1 MHLHEAKSIA
11 EERHLKQCTKPER
24 NIVETRAYWNP
35 LVHRGDLLSWNETVV
50 RLVECA
56 DNLLGR
62 TPWLAALSYSLSL
75 KYKDMQSL
83 SRQYFFRVIQAM
95 LSIHTCYW
103 CAYAARE
110 RMEMMWTRSLTKAAP
125 TATECQE
132 QCRSLSTYCVHAVIP
147 AKYSRHSCFSF
158 ACKSASQACGSLL
171 VVTPKKLAM
180 LSSQPV
186 VSCLLGALR
195 LNPSSTSSPNRSICG
210 KMM

>member
-1 MHLHEAKSIA
+1 MGSAIFIKNVYNRGLVIQMPDDEWKADEFLARDAEEVVMHLHDAKSIA
-11 EERHLKQCTKPER
+11 EETHLEQCTKPER

-35 LVHRGDLLSWNETVV
+35 LVHRGELLSWNETVV

-56 DNLLGR
+56 DNLLER

-125 TATECQE
+125 TAT
-132 QCRSLSTYCVHAVIP
+132 
-147 AKYSRHSCFSF
+147 
-158 ACKSASQACGSLL
+158 
-171 VVTPKKLAM
+171 
-180 LSSQPV
+180 
-186 VSCLLGALR
+186 
-195 LNPSSTSSPNRSICG
+195 
-210 KMM
+210 